1 MYMKYVHIYIQIY
14 TQIYTYMQ
22 RYQDARHLGIFED
35 QQSGQCGQR
44 KVREGNGVKCIC
56 PNYSK

>member
-1 MYMKYVHIYIQIY
+1 
-14 TQIYTYMQ
+14 MQ

-35 QQSGQCGQR
+35 QQSSQCGQR